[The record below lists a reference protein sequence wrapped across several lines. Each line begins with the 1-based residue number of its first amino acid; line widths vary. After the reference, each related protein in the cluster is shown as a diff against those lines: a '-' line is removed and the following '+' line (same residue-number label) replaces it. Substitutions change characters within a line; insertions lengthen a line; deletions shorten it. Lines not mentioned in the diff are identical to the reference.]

1 MTEIKFDSTDKE
13 TIVRKIQMY
22 FRDELDQEIGAFD
35 AEFLLNF
42 FSSEI
47 GGLYYNQGLLDAQAA
62 LSNKLDELN
71 YLIQDLEKPVFGV

>member
-1 MTEIKFDSTDKE
+1 MTEIKFDSSDKE
-13 TIVRKIQMY
+13 AIVRKIQMY